1 MTEKCQGN
9 YVHIVKINTYL
20 INVGKDRAVKE
31 LIVVLLITRKYHVF
45 WLDNIG
51 NAYIINITHMDENY
65 DAKQQALRSNGS
77 LNPHPESVQDEQFLQ
92 DGFFDPNDLVQVKY
106 EMLRHHR
113 EGDDS
118 VTDVA
123 KIFGTSR
130 QAFYA
135 AQNRFRSQGIPGL
148 IPKRRGPRAA
158 HKCTEEVMDFAEQW
172 ENAHPTE
179 PSLRVADAIEQHFGI
194 RIHPRTI
201 NRALD
206 RRKKKRLSNPET
218 DE

>member
-106 EMLRHHR
+106 EMLRRHR

-123 KIFGTSR
+123 KTFGTSR

>member
-1 MTEKCQGN
+1 MTEKCQRN

-20 INVGKDRAVKE
+20 IKAGKDISVKVSD
-31 LIVVLLITRKYHVF
+31 IFLLIIRKYHIF
-45 WLDNIG
+45 WVDNVG
-51 NAYIINITHMDENY
+51 NMYIISVTHMDENY

-77 LNPHPESVQDEQFLQ
+77 LHPHPESVQDEQFLQ
-92 DGFFDPNDLVQVKY
+92 DGFFDPNDLVQDKY
-106 EMLRHHR
+106 EMLRRHR
-113 EGDDS
+113 KGDNS

-123 KIFGTSR
+123 KTFGTSR

-135 AQNRFRSQGIPGL
+135 AQNRFQSQGIPGL

-158 HKCTEEVMDFAEQW
+158 HKCTEEVLDFAEQW
-172 ENAHPTE
+172 ENAHSTE
-179 PSLRVADAIEQHFGI
+179 PCLRVTDAIEQHFGI

-201 NRALD
+201 KRALD

-218 DE
+218 TE

>member
-9 YVHIVKINTYL
+9 YVHIVKINTYPTDVEKVGSVRVL
-20 INVGKDRAVKE
+20 I
-31 LIVVLLITRKYHVF
+31 IFLLTTRKYHIF
-45 WLDNIG
+45 RIDNAG
-51 NAYIINITHMDENY
+51 NMYIINVTHMNENY

-106 EMLRHHR
+106 EMLRRHR

-123 KIFGTSR
+123 KTFGTSR

-135 AQNRFRSQGIPGL
+135 AQNRFQSQGIPGL

-158 HKCTEEVMDFAEQW
+158 HKCTDEVLDFVEQW
-172 ENAHPTE
+172 HDAHPTE
-179 PSLRVADAIEQHFGI
+179 PSFRVADAIEQHFGI

-218 DE
+218 GE